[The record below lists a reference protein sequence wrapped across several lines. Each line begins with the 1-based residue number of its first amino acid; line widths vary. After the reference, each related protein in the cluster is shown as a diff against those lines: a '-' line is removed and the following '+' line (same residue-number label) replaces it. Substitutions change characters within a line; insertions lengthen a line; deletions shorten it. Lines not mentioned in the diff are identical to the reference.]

1 MSTTIQWSIAQL
13 DRETADGYV
22 FKAHYRVD
30 ANDGTYSSG
39 AYGSMPL
46 DRPDTLIPYKDLN
59 EDTVI
64 DWIKTKIIQ
73 QDPEGIAKVE
83 AALEEQI
90 TEQVTPTRASGLP
103 WS

>member
-1 MSTTIQWSIAQL
+1 MSTTIKWSIAQL

-46 DRPDTLIPYKDLN
+46 DRPNTLIPYKDLN

-64 DWIKTKIIQ
+64 DWIKTKIIE

-83 AALEEQI
+83 TALEEQI
-90 TEQVTPTRASGLP
+90 TEQVTPTRASGIP